1 MTTLAQP
8 VVIGGLLGVLG
19 ILIGALAAR
28 KLNQANYA
36 KALVEASN
44 AFAARLDERN
54 QKLEDRSD
62 RLEAKADELEE
73 RIDTLVA
80 LLKAVIPL
88 LDAAGHD
95 ATVAQIRTA
104 IRGGETT

>member
-1 MTTLAQP
+1 MTTLASP
-8 VVIGGLLGVLG
+8 VVIGGLCGVVVALLGY
-19 ILIGALAAR
+19 IGSR
-28 KLNQANYA
+28 KLNQGNYTR
-36 KALVEASN
+36 ALVEASN
-44 AFAARLDERN
+44 AFATRLDERN

-73 RIDTLVA
+73 RIDTLVG

-95 ATVAQIRTA
+95 ATVAAIRTA
-104 IRGGETT
+104 IRGDVS